1 MNYVDLIK
9 SGASDASIKEYLSGG
24 EQVAITIRM
33 PQNLHESGKEAA
45 AMRGM
50 SFSALVRQGLI
61 QQLAAMR

>member
-9 SGASDASIKEYLSGG
+9 SGASDASLKEFLSGG
-24 EQVAITIRM
+24 EQVAITVRM
-33 PQNLHESGKEAA
+33 PKNLHESSKEAA

>member
-1 MNYVDLIK
+1 MSYVELIK
-9 SGASDASIKEYLSGG
+9 SGAPEVAVREYLSGG

-33 PQNLHESGKEAA
+33 PKNLHESSKEAA